1 MKKSKFRLLTYAL
14 IILFTGT
21 FLMAFVTPQDKKMG
35 GPWDIPAKNKAMKNE
50 YADDASLLKVGK
62 MLYSKHCKS
71 CHGNLGKGDGPKAAS
86 LDTGIRSFDSA
97 DFQAQSDGVIY
108 YQSFIGRDE
117 MPNFEKKIPDD
128 EDRWAI
134 VNYMRSL
141 K

>member
-1 MKKSKFRLLTYAL
+1 MKKALNTLLLSAIIIGVSAL
-14 IILFTGT
+14 LV
-21 FLMAFVTPQDKKMG
+21 AFVSPQDKKDG
-35 GPWDIPAKNKAMKNE
+35 GAWNIPAKYKEMKNPHS
-50 YADDASLLKVGK
+50 DDASLMKVGK
-62 MLYSKHCKS
+62 MMYSKHCKS
-71 CHGNLGKGDGPKAAS
+71 CHGSKGLGDGPKASS
-86 LDTGIRSFDSA
+86 LKTNMRPLNGA
-97 DFQAQSDGVIY
+97 AFQSQSDGVVY